1 MKVSEFTFDSSTAHN
16 KIFTRL
22 YEPDGEPKA
31 VLQISHGMAE
41 HSALYKPFCEYMAQ
55 RGFVVV
61 INDHLGH
68 GRSVTSGA
76 LYGHFG
82 EKGGLYN
89 VVEDQRNLQS
99 IMREKYPELPYFLM
113 GHSMG
118 SFYARQY
125 LCEWGSE
132 LDGAIILGT
141 GFQPKALVAFART
154 VCRVLAVFFG
164 WQHRSRL
171 VAELSFLGYNKGL
184 EGRTTHDWLN
194 RDHAEVDKYLAD
206 ERCTFTF
213 TLNAYYSMF
222 TGILRLYDPAFLARM
237 PKDLPVLFLAGD
249 ADPVGERSAGVRRA
263 VQSMKDAGMR
273 DVQVK
278 FYPGA
283 RHELLVETNRA
294 EVFADIGDFVERHLP

>member
-82 EKGGLYN
+82 EEGGLYN

-118 SFYARQY
+118 SFIAREFAAAY
-125 LCEWGSE
+125 GNSLT
-132 LDGAIILGT
+132 AVVFMGT
-141 GFQPKALVAFART
+141 SAGISTEKD
-154 VCRVLAVFFG
+154 
-164 WQHRSRL
+164 
-171 VAELSFLGYNKGL
+171 K
-184 EGRTTHDWLN
+184 GRT
-194 RDHAEVDKYLAD
+194 
-206 ERCTFTF
+206 
-213 TLNAYYSMF
+213 
-222 TGILRLYDPAFLARM
+222 
-237 PKDLPVLFLAGD
+237 
-249 ADPVGERSAGVRRA
+249 GENSVA
-263 VQSMKDAGMR
+263 
-273 DVQVK
+273 
-278 FYPGA
+278 
-283 RHELLVETNRA
+283 
-294 EVFADIGDFVERHLP
+294 

>member
-99 IMREKYPELPYFLM
+99 IMREKYPGAVRPRQKSAVHACCVAPVCL
-113 GHSMG
+113 SRQRAA
-118 SFYARQY
+118 YAERVYGNY
-125 LCEWGSE
+125 L
-132 LDGAIILGT
+132 IID
-141 GFQPKALVAFART
+141 FSIK
-154 VCRVLAVFFG
+154 
-164 WQHRSRL
+164 
-171 VAELSFLGYNKGL
+171 
-184 EGRTTHDWLN
+184 
-194 RDHAEVDKYLAD
+194 
-206 ERCTFTF
+206 
-213 TLNAYYSMF
+213 
-222 TGILRLYDPAFLARM
+222 I
-237 PKDLPVLFLAGD
+237 
-249 ADPVGERSAGVRRA
+249 
-263 VQSMKDAGMR
+263 
-273 DVQVK
+273 
-278 FYPGA
+278 
-283 RHELLVETNRA
+283 TNRK
-294 EVFADIGDFVERHLP
+294 D

>member
-99 IMREKYPELPYFLM
+99 IM
-113 GHSMG
+113 
-118 SFYARQY
+118 
-125 LCEWGSE
+125 
-132 LDGAIILGT
+132 
-141 GFQPKALVAFART
+141 
-154 VCRVLAVFFG
+154 
-164 WQHRSRL
+164 
-171 VAELSFLGYNKGL
+171 LSLI
-184 EGRTTHDWLN
+184 H
-194 RDHAEVDKYLAD
+194 
-206 ERCTFTF
+206 
-213 TLNAYYSMF
+213 
-222 TGILRLYDPAFLARM
+222 I
-237 PKDLPVLFLAGD
+237 
-249 ADPVGERSAGVRRA
+249 
-263 VQSMKDAGMR
+263 
-273 DVQVK
+273 
-278 FYPGA
+278 
-283 RHELLVETNRA
+283 
-294 EVFADIGDFVERHLP
+294 

>member
-1 MKVSEFTFDSSTAHN
+1 MSRTAN
-16 KIFTRL
+16 
-22 YEPDGEPKA
+22 PKA

-118 SFYARQY
+118 SFIAREFAAAYGNSLTAVVFMGTSAGISTAMWKAERTY
-125 LCEWGSE
+125 LNM
-132 LDGAIILGT
+132 LKKAKGARAKIPSLEKIAT
-141 GFQPKALVAFART
+141 GP
-154 VCRVLAVFFG
+154 
-164 WQHRSRL
+164 
-171 VAELSFLGYNKGL
+171 YNKKFKPNRTNYDWVTSK
-184 EGRTTHDWLN
+184 EGGSGSLCKRP
-194 RDHAEVDKYLAD
+194 AV
-206 ERCTFTF
+206 
-213 TLNAYYSMF
+213 
-222 TGILRLYDPAFLARM
+222 RLPAH
-237 PKDLPVLFLAGD
+237 G
-249 ADPVGERSAGVRRA
+249 AGV
-263 VQSMKDAGMR
+263 
-273 DVQVK
+273 
-278 FYPGA
+278 Y
-283 RHELLVETNRA
+283 
-294 EVFADIGDFVERHLP
+294 